1 MLCVAQ
7 CGRRRSCAPA
17 ASLTVRRPL
26 RTAAMLKPALK
37 RSLRVLLAALGRQNR
52 TPRQPALLILMYH
65 RVLPPDHADMPIIQ
79 PGMVVQPETLGMH
92 LRLLRERFE
101 CVHLGD
107 WLTRRARG
115 QPLPNKACAITFDD
129 GWRDNYDHAFPV
141 LQAAGMPA
149 TIFLVSDMVGTPDT
163 FWPERLARLLWNR
176 GRGQPAA
183 VWARGEFDWLRAL
196 GVACPVGQRAPT
208 RSEIDGIIQRC
219 KRYSEA
225 AIQQKLH
232 AMLAHVPQAEDAMTP
247 DILDWGQVN
256 EMAASGLVRFGSHTR
271 HHVRLGDALDPS
283 LLLDEV
289 RTSREIIEQHT
300 PGSADLFCYPN
311 GDYTP
316 GVRRLVQDHYQA
328 ACTTEKGWNGLAA
341 DAHALKRI
349 GVHQDVA
356 CDETAFLARLSGWF

>member
-1 MLCVAQ
+1 
-7 CGRRRSCAPA
+7 
-17 ASLTVRRPL
+17 
-26 RTAAMLKPALK
+26 MLKPALK

-65 RVLPPDHADMPIIQ
+65 RILPPEHGDMPIIQ
-79 PGMVVQPETLGMH
+79 PGMVVHPQTLDMH

-115 QPLPNKACAITFDD
+115 QPLPKKACAITFDD
-129 GWRDNYDHAFPV
+129 GWRDNYDYAFPV
-141 LQAAGMPA
+141 LRALDMPA

-176 GRGQPAA
+176 GRGQSAA
-183 VWARGEFDWLRAL
+183 VWGLGEFDWLRGL
-196 GVACPVGQRAPT
+196 GVACPAGQRAPT
-208 RSEIDGIIQRC
+208 RGEIDAVIQQC

-225 AIQQKLH
+225 QIRQKLH
-232 AMLAHVPQAEDAMTP
+232 AMLACVPQEQGGMTP
-247 DILDWGQVN
+247 DILDWDQVS

-289 RTSREIIEQHT
+289 RTSREIIERHT
-300 PGSADLFCYPN
+300 HASAGLFCYPN

-316 GVRRLVQDHYQA
+316 EVKRLVQDHYQA
-328 ACTTEKGWNGLAA
+328 ACTTQKGWNDGAA

-356 CDETAFLARLSGWF
+356 CDETAFLARLSGWC